1 MLVGYLA
8 VLGHPIS
15 NLGRLHIYHV
25 VKVHRVLECQFFV
38 ERVEVRVQEGLR
50 ACCLRGI
57 KLLENKWLLAILA

>member
-8 VLGHPIS
+8 VLSYPIS
-15 NLGRLHIYHV
+15 NLGRLHVYHI
-25 VKVHRVLECQFFV
+25 VKVHRVLECQFLV

-50 ACCLRGI
+50 TSCLRSI